1 MTGGSPTRRVAIVYD
16 CFFPTSTGGGERVYR
31 EVAERLVQR
40 GFVVDYVTRPVG
52 SVAVP
57 DGVAIVPVWEGEI
70 YNASG
75 TRTVSSALAFARA
88 AYQHLRIHTSQYDL
102 VIASALPVLTL
113 IATRM
118 ALLGSRTRVVGD
130 WLEVWGWRK
139 WVGYSGFVAGTLAW
153 VLQAVAARSTSRHT
167 ANSAFTAARLR
178 AYGAS
183 DPIVLGLVDL
193 VETHA
198 PTAEPAAQPPY
209 VLAVGRHIDDKQLD
223 RLPAAIAEARSR
235 GCSVRAVIAG
245 SGPQT
250 ATIAEAIDRQG
261 VADLVTLVGR
271 VSDAELTRL
280 YRGATA
286 MVLPSR
292 REGFGLVVA
301 EAASHGVPSIVVA
314 GADNAAVELIE
325 PGVNGEVAA
334 SVSAHD
340 LADAIITVVEAGDAM
355 RHSTVQWFA
364 RARVERGLSQSLD
377 TLIDRWGASRAS

>member
-1 MTGGSPTRRVAIVYD
+1 MRVAIVYD
-16 CFFPTSTGGGERVYR
+16 CFFPASTGGGERVYR
-31 EVAERLVQR
+31 AIADELVGR
-40 GFVVDYVTRPVG
+40 GHSVDYVTRDVDV
-52 SVAVP
+52 VALEVP
-57 DGVAIVPVWEGEI
+57 AGIRILPVWKGDI
-70 YNASG
+70 YDASG
-75 TRTVSSALAFARA
+75 VRRIGPALRFAWAAARQLRRA
-88 AYQHLRIHTSQYDL
+88 RGRYDL

-113 IATRM
+113 IASRL
-118 ALLGSRTRVVGD
+118 ALLGSGTRVVGD

-139 WVGYSGFVAGTLAW
+139 WVGYSGVVAGTLAW

-178 AYGAS
+178 AYGAR

-198 PTAEPAAQPPY
+198 PSAEPAAHPRY

-223 RLPAAIAEARSR
+223 RLPAVIAEARSR

-250 ATIAEAIDRQG
+250 ATIAEAITRHDVG
-261 VADLVTLVGR
+261 DLVTLVGR

-301 EAASHGVPSIVVA
+301 EAASHGVPSVVVA
-314 GADNAAVELIE
+314 GADNAAVELIDR
-325 PGVNGEVAA
+325 GVNGEVAE

-340 LADAIITVVEAGDAM
+340 LAGAIITVVEAGDAM
-355 RHSTVQWFA
+355 RHSTAEWFA
-364 RARVERGLSQSLD
+364 RARVERGLSRSLD
-377 TLIDRWGASRAS
+377 ALIARWGTSGRS